1 MRRATCH
8 GRLLWVLRQEAATA
22 SAYEQQIYTNRSAG
36 WQASP
41 AGDSSPAGD
50 IPLLCG
56 VGSACPD
63 RHKAV

>member
-8 GRLLWVLRQEAATA
+8 GRLLWVLRQEAAAA
-22 SAYEQQIYTNRSAG
+22 SAYEHQIYTNRSAG

-41 AGDSSPAGD
+41 AGN

-56 VGSACPD
+56 IGSACPD
-63 RHKAV
+63 RHKVV